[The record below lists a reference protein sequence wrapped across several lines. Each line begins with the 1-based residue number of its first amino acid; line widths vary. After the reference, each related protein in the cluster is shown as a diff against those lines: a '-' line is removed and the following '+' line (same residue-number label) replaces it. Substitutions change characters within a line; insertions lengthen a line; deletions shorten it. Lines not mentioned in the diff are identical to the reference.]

1 MKVMKFGGIS
11 VKDAPAIRA
20 LAEILIND
28 PHKKIVVV
36 SAFFGITDLLR
47 NVTEL
52 VRTNDTQGALEQVG
66 IIESTTMKII
76 EDLKIC
82 KVSKG
87 FSNEKLSEIRQL
99 IPALTL
105 LGETTSRS
113 IDTILSFG
121 ERISS
126 FVIADYLNSF
136 GIKTAFLDSAMV
148 IFTDSNHTNASV
160 QMERT
165 EELIKNIAGPLFEK
179 NDCII
184 TAGFIG
190 RDRLGAIT
198 TLGKGGSDYSAS
210 VFATCSK
217 AEVLEIWKEVD
228 GIMTTD
234 PRIVPEALPVKSLSY
249 TEASELAY
257 FGAKVLHP
265 KTIRTTVMAGIP
277 VIVKKTSDPYFPGT
291 EINQKADE
299 TGKVKAIAF
308 QKGVTIINICSEKML
323 GTYGFLSRVF
333 DIFTK
338 FKTPVDLIT
347 TSEINI
353 SVTVENNGHLN
364 EIVDELSSFAGVAVS
379 GSVAIISL
387 VGAGIK
393 FAPGIAARCF
403 GALDKVNVLMVSMG
417 ASDAN
422 LSIIVDQSEMERS
435 VRLLHREFFE
445 KRD

>member
-11 VKDAPAIRA
+11 VKDASAIKA
-20 LAEILIND
+20 LAEILKSD
-28 PHKKIVVV
+28 SQKKLVVV

-47 NVTEL
+47 NVTYL
-52 VRTNDTQGALEQVG
+52 VRTGNTQEALEQVG
-66 IIESTTMKII
+66 IIESTTAKII
-76 EDLKIC
+76 EDLEIC
-82 KVSKG
+82 KVSKE
-87 FSNEKLSEIRQL
+87 FSNKKLSEIRQL

-105 LGETTSRS
+105 LGETTPRS

-126 FVIADYLNSF
+126 FIIADYLNSL
-136 GIKTAFLDSAMV
+136 GLRTAFLDSAMV
-148 IFTDSNHTNASV
+148 ILTDSNYTNASV

-165 EELIKNIAGPLFEK
+165 EELITSIVSPLFEK

-190 RDRLGAIT
+190 RNSLGAIT

-210 VFATCSK
+210 VFATCLK
-217 AEVLEIWKEVD
+217 VDVLEIWKEVD

-234 PRIVPEALPVKSLSY
+234 PRIVPEALPVRSLSY

-277 VIVKKTSDPYFPGT
+277 VIVKKTSDPSFPGT
-291 EINQKADE
+291 EINRKADE

-353 SVTVENNGHLN
+353 SVTVENNGHIN
-364 EIVDELSSFAGVAVS
+364 EIADELSSFASVAVS
-379 GSVAIISL
+379 EHVAIISL

-403 GALDKVNVLMVSMG
+403 GVLDKINVLMVSMG

-422 LSIIVDQSEMERS
+422 LSIVVDQSEMEKS

-445 KRD
+445 KRC